1 MKYMETPMQP
11 KPELETNEDR
21 KNFLIRLEGIFNS
34 EEINLI
40 DLAYDLAK
48 EAHRTQKRDGGGR
61 YFEHPRACALIAL
74 DELDIRDPNMIIAAL
89 LHDTAEDTPIFGN
102 VTRDPSLFM
111 RNGLFRLTQT
121 FNEDVADMV
130 MALTKLKYGEG
141 TRFLTKDSM
150 LEFYF
155 QNLLNHPKAV
165 ILKAIDRL
173 HNLRTL
179 PPGDRNKIVKQIK
192 ETKERIIPMLDV
204 VKGSFPN
211 IVAALSSLIGAE
223 LSKLESSLVA

>member
-1 MKYMETPMQP
+1 METPMQL

-74 DELDIRDPNMIIAAL
+74 DDLQIKDQNMIIAAL

-102 VTRDPSLFM
+102 VTGDPSLFM
-111 RNGLFRLTQT
+111 KKGLFRLTKI
-121 FNEDVADMV
+121 FNGDVADTV
-130 MALTKLKYGEG
+130 MALTKLKFGNG
-141 TRFLTKDSM
+141 TRFGTKEEM
-150 LEFYF
+150 LSFYF
-155 QNLLNHPKAV
+155 QNLLTHPKAV
-165 ILKAIDRL
+165 ILKAVDRL

-179 PPGDRNKIVKQIK
+179 PKEDRNKIVKQIK
-192 ETKERIIPMLDV
+192 ETEERIIPMLDK
-204 VKGSFPN
+204 VKVDFPDTV
-211 IVAALSSLIGAE
+211 IKLRSLIDKE
-223 LSKLESSLVA
+223 LSNLEISLSA